1 MKKQAGISLIE
12 TMVTLFIASI
22 MLAYAIPNF
31 KDFLIRQSLTTK
43 ANDLLVD
50 LVFTRAAAINQG
62 IPVRISANPTW
73 TEGWQVTTD
82 FDGDGLFNG
91 ADQILRK
98 VNKVEENIQ
107 LIDGLDDGVAIIFGV
122 TGYLRAV
129 DPREIT
135 IKHADISESKTLRIS
150 LSGSISVR

>member
-12 TMVTLFIASI
+12 TMVTLFIVSI
-22 MLAYAIPNF
+22 LLSYAIPNF
-31 KDFLIRQSLTTK
+31 KDFLLRQSLTTK
-43 ANDLLVD
+43 ANDMLVD

-73 TEGWQVTTD
+73 VEGWQVITD
-82 FDGDGLFNG
+82 IDGDGLFNG
-91 ADQILRK
+91 ADQVLRK

-107 LIDGLDDGVAIIFGV
+107 LIDGLGDDIPIIFGV
-122 TGYLRAV
+122 TGSLRAP

-135 IKHADISESKTLRIS
+135 IKHTDVSESKTLRIS